1 MYPAIVVTR
10 LLGVTALTTVIS
22 VSAIQDAKAF
32 DSTDAVLTGLAIG
45 TVVAVSH
52 NGHHRHSHHNHYY
65 GTSYQSRPTHWNQ
78 PRPYCPPRRTTV
90 VTEYQRWGGP
100 QTGWSQPWGS
110 GVPDYGRP
118 QNGWGGYGGAHGYGS
133 VSGYG
138 GWQGDG
144 YSGYQRRVEVNR
156 W

>member
-1 MYPAIVVTR
+1 MYSAR
-10 LLGVTALTTVIS
+10 SLNHLLGVTALTAAATLS
-22 VSAIQDAKAF
+22 VVQEARAF
-32 DSTDAVLTGLAIG
+32 DSADAVLTGLAIG
-45 TVVAVSH
+45 SVVAVSH
-52 NGHHRHSHHNHYY
+52 GRHHHHSHRHH
-65 GTSYQSRPTHWNQ
+65 YQSYGATYHTRPHYWHE

-90 VTEYQRWGGP
+90 VTEYPRWDGP
-100 QTGWSQPWGS
+100 QSGWSQPWGS

-138 GWQGDG
+138 G
-144 YSGYQRRVEVNR
+144 YQRRVEINR